1 MNSTQASEVFDWLLF
16 HCHADLAL
24 QLYVYGS
31 FLSTPEEAADVD
43 VLVIYPEGRAFT
55 AVSDRRVLESK
66 FKDRFGVPLHAI
78 YLSIREISEEADFIQ
93 RLLSASQRL
102 R

>member
-1 MNSTQASEVFDWLLF
+1 MNSTQASEVFDWLLL
-16 HCHADLAL
+16 HSHADLAL

-43 VLVIYPEGRAFT
+43 MLVIYPEGQALT
-55 AVSDRRVLESK
+55 AAADRRALESK

-78 YLSIREISEEADFIQ
+78 YLSIREKTEEADFIQ
-93 RLLSASQRL
+93 RLLAASQRL